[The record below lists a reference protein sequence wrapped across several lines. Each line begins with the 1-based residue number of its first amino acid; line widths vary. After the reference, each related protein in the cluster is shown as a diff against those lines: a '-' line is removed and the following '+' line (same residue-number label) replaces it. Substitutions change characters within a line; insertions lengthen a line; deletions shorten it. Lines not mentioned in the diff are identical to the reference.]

1 VSASPQ
7 KIDQPGCD
15 PAFWVS
21 PAEVRAPRELR
32 RVRGSQ
38 LGKKLSALSSPVASS
53 SVALSSVA
61 LSSPVASSSVALS
74 SVEVRRVSA
83 SAVPVAS
90 VRCMLRQ
97 ALCQKLART
106 PVVRPLVQRSLSG
119 VKVSS
124 VVSRVSF
131 SPVLSTPKCILS
143 NALQN
148 SLRASRTKKVLRLA
162 RRLAKL
168 APRLP
173 TPTLAYRAFA

>member
-61 LSSPVASSSVALS
+61 LSSVALS

-90 VRCMLRQ
+90 VRCVLRQ

-106 PVVRPLVQRSLSG
+106 PVVRPLAQRSLSG